1 VPVALLRVDERLI
14 HGQVTVGWGMR
25 LSPARYVVVDD
36 RLSQPGWERDI
47 IALGTP
53 AEAEALFV
61 DIEEGRGR
69 LPEWMQG
76 DDVTIVLTRD
86 LEHMLRLLAG
96 SGHSGIEVN
105 LGGLHHRPGRREVL
119 PYLFLDEQDLG
130 MIRELLREGADV
142 FARDLPS
149 SRRHGVDE
157 LLERG
162 AGPA

>member
-36 RLSQPGWERDI
+36 HLSQPGWERDI

-53 AEAEALFV
+53 SEAEALFV
-61 DIEEGRGR
+61 DVEEGRRR
-69 LPEWMQG
+69 LSEWTES

-86 LEHMLRLLAG
+86 LEHMVRLLAG

-105 LGGLHHRPGRREVL
+105 LGGLHHRPGRHEVL
-119 PYLFLDEQDLG
+119 PYLFLDAEDRS
-130 MIRELLREGADV
+130 MILELLREGAEV
-142 FARDLPS
+142 FARDLPG
-149 SRRHGVDE
+149 SRWHGADE
-157 LLERG
+157 LLKPDR
-162 AGPA
+162 GPA